1 MTEKKDN
8 YSLKEFIGL
17 QFEAM
22 DRKLDGFFNSH
33 RDLEKTVSA
42 NKERITH
49 INTKINT
56 TIWAFS
62 ITIPVIIILLT
73 YIYTKELEQTKLDI
87 NNSIEKAFLKELS
100 K

>member
-1 MTEKKDN
+1 MTEKQDN
-8 YSLKEFIGL
+8 YSLKEFL
-17 QFEAM
+17 EDKFREM
-22 DRKLDGFFNSH
+22 DKKLDGFFDSH

-62 ITIPVIIILLT
+62 ITVPVIIALLT
-73 YIYTKELEQTKLDI
+73 YIYTKELDQTRLDI
-87 NNSIEKAFLKELS
+87 NNSIDKALLKELS